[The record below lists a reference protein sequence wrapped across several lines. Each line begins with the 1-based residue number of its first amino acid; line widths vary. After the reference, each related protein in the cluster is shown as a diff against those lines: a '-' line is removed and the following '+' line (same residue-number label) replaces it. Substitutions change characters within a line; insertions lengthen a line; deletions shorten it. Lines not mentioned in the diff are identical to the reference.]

1 MRESA
6 ETISGPA
13 GGLEARIAGLDELRA
28 GASDVALVCHPHP
41 LFGGTMQNKVV
52 TTVARVWRDRG
63 VPVARFNF
71 RGVGRSEGEY
81 GEGVGETGDTLAVAR
96 WLWEQNPQARLSLA
110 GFSFGSYAAACAADQ
125 LLQQDKPLAR
135 LVLLAP
141 SVVNFDY
148 AAVLPVSVPT
158 LVLQGDADEVV
169 DPEAVLNAMRALD
182 PAPRIEVFKECSH
195 FFHGRLVELK
205 ECLQDYLDSAD
216 A

>member
-1 MRESA
+1 MRETPESI
-6 ETISGPA
+6 EGPA
-13 GGLEARIAGLDELRA
+13 GNLEARVAGLDELRD
-28 GASDVALVCHPHP
+28 GAPQAALVCHPHP

-71 RGVGRSEGEY
+71 RGVGRSDGGY
-81 GEGVGETGDTLAVAR
+81 GEGVGEADDVLAMAD
-96 WLWEQNPQARLSLA
+96 WLWRQNPAARLSLA
-110 GFSFGSYAAACAADQ
+110 GFSFGSYAAARAAHQ
-125 LLQQDKPLAR
+125 LLQNGRPLQQ

-148 AAVLPVSVPT
+148 AAVLPVTVPT
-158 LVLQGDADEVV
+158 VVLQGDADEVV
-169 DPEAVLNAMRALD
+169 DSDAVLRVMRGLD
-182 PAPRIEVFKECSH
+182 PAPQVEVFKDCSH

-205 ECLQDYLDSAD
+205 ERLQSYLDAQD